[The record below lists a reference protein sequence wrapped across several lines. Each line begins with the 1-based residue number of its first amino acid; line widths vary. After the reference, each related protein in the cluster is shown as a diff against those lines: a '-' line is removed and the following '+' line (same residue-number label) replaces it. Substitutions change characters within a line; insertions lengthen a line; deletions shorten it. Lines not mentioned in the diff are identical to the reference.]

1 MTYATLADL
10 TARAGEAELKQIAD
24 RDRDGEIDT
33 EVVDAALA
41 DASSMIDGYVATKY
55 DIPLA
60 TVPDLVRTW
69 AVCIAR
75 YTLHRNGPP
84 EHVTDDYK
92 AAIAALKDVSRGLI
106 ALPLPSGGSEP
117 TKSGSI
123 QASHAPEVFTET
135 KLRGWTC

>member
-24 RDRDGEIDT
+24 RDRDGEIDA

-41 DASSMIDGYVATKY
+41 DADNTIDGYVATKY
-55 DIPLA
+55 DTPLA
-60 TVPDLVRTW
+60 IVPDLVNTW

-75 YTLHRNGPP
+75 YVLHRNGAPD
-84 EHVTDDYK
+84 HVTDDYK

-106 ALPLPSGGSEP
+106 ALPLPTGGNEP

-123 QASHAPEVFTET
+123 QASHPPEVFTET